1 MENFFSTKNINILD
15 PLSCIIYLAILG
27 FKEQGTKLSIK
38 NSKIE
43 LQEPILTQG
52 FTRWYNSDIRND
64 MSELCNPIEKA
75 IEWYNELST
84 ITTIFSYSILGL
96 DNLISC
102 YESQDKNSTI
112 IHSLLHYK
120 NLITKTLDK
129 ELNIIKDSRTLKKD
143 NDTLEK
149 FQIFK
154 NIWNEKDIECIIIL
168 LDNIKQCFDAKED
181 FNYYLNAIEEILKGK
196 NNKKDKLIENIINL

>member
-1 MENFFSTKNINILD
+1 MENFFFTKNINILD

-27 FKEQGTKLSIK
+27 FKEKGTKLSIK

-43 LQEPILTQG
+43 LQKPIITQG
-52 FTRWYNSDIRND
+52 ITRWYNCDIRND
-64 MSELCNPIEKA
+64 ISELCNPIEKA
-75 IEWYNELST
+75 IEWYNELSN
-84 ITTIFSYSILGL
+84 ITKIFSYSIIGL
-96 DNLISC
+96 ENLISC
-102 YESQDKNSTI
+102 YEIQDKNSTI

-120 NLITKTLDK
+120 TLITKSIDK
-129 ELNIIKDSRTLKKD
+129 NVNILEESRTLKKE

-168 LDNIKQCFDAKED
+168 LDNVKQCSDSKED

-196 NNKKDKLIENIINL
+196 NYKKDKLIENIINL